1 MSKSFLAGIDAI
13 IFDLGGVIINLD
25 VSRTISSFAT
35 LSGLSHKQIVAL
47 THSEEFL
54 AYERG
59 KISDSTFRSFVKNQ
73 LGRDLTDAQIDNAW
87 NAMILDLPASRIE
100 LLRELN
106 TRLAVFILSNTNN
119 IHISFVEQQVL
130 AVHQINTFNELVR
143 KDYYSHLMGM
153 RKPEP
158 EIFMKLIDENNL
170 AINRTLLIDD
180 NQQNI
185 ETAALLGLK
194 TYLVPPNQLN
204 LELFK

>member
-25 VSRTISSFAT
+25 VSRTINAFAT
-35 LSGLSHKQIVAL
+35 LSGFNHKQIVEL
-47 THSEEFL
+47 TQSEAFFD
-54 AYERG
+54 YERG
-59 KISDSTFRSFVKNQ
+59 KISDSTFRDFVKKQ
-73 LGRDLTDAQIDNAW
+73 LGHDLTDAQIDKAW
-87 NAMILDLPASRIE
+87 NAMIIDLPASRIE
-100 LLRELN
+100 LLRNLN
-106 TRLAVFILSNTNN
+106 ARLSVFVLSNTNN
-119 IHISFVEQQVL
+119 IHIKFVEQQVL
-130 AVHQINTFNELVR
+130 SAHRINSFNELVR

-158 EIFMKLIDENNL
+158 EIFMRLIEENNL
-170 AINRTLLIDD
+170 TLNNTLLIDD

-185 ETAALLGLK
+185 ETATLLGFK